1 MSGRSGPD
9 RRQLLRLA
17 GGTVAVVAAT
27 AVGCGDPTATE
38 LSGPVAAGN
47 VSDLSAGTWRAVGDS
62 AVVGRDAQ
70 GLFAMSTV
78 CTHAR
83 CPAGLVSRQVSDG
96 LYCGCH
102 GSRFDGQGAV
112 TQGPAARPLAHYR
125 VDLAADGGLTVRGD
139 VRVAATDRTAVPG

>member
-1 MSGRSGPD
+1 MSSQVD

-17 GGTVAVVAAT
+17 GGTAAAVAVT
-27 AVGCGDPTATE
+27 AVGCGQPTANE
-38 LSGPVAAGN
+38 LDGPVAAGN
-47 VSDLSAGTWRAVGDS
+47 VADLSVGTWRAVGES

-70 GLFAMSTV
+70 GVFAMSTV

-83 CPAGLVSRQVSDG
+83 CPAALVSAQVSDG

-112 TQGPAARPLAHYR
+112 THGPAARALAHYR

-139 VRVAATDRTAVPG
+139 LVVTSADRTPVPA